1 MQTKLTV
8 YPELKF
14 IDRAWRVSDVYTSRE
29 MLNTM
34 GIPILGEHQIPSGM
48 TYAQSAVLHDLD
60 KTDMIKAQNKK
71 IHELALAVDAS
82 NDVIKQKNIELA
94 AKQFVCCGST
104 VHSIDSR
111 DLVSADDELLQQIAK
126 KLADVCKAWE
136 IKHGMKLYNN
146 DLACWTDGKFD
157 AMITAS
163 NIEKKNVTLQDQI
176 KKLTDRI
183 SIRNQIIVSLVL
195 GFVIEQTMRYIF
207 H

>member
-14 IDRAWRVSDVYTSRE
+14 IDRAWRVSNVYTSKE
-29 MLNTM
+29 MLDAA

-48 TYAQSAVLHDLD
+48 VYAQSAVLHDLD
-60 KTDMIKAQNKK
+60 KIDMIKAQNKK
-71 IHELALAVDAS
+71 MHELVLAVNAS

-104 VHSIDSR
+104 AHSVESW
-111 DLVSADDELLQQIAK
+111 DLVSTDDELLQQIAK

-136 IKHGMKLYNN
+136 IKHGMKLYSN

-163 NIEKKNVTLQDQI
+163 NIEKKNVALQDQI
-176 KKLTDRI
+176 KQLTSGI
-183 SIRNQIIVSLVL
+183 SIRNQIIASLVL
-195 GFVIEQTMRYIF
+195 GFFIEQMTRYIF